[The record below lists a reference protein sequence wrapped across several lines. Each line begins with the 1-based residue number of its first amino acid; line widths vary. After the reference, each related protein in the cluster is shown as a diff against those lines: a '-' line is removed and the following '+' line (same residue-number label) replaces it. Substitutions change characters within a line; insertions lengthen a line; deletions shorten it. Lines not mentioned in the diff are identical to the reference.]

1 MSDRRW
7 YIVQTYSG
15 YENSVKTDL
24 EARIQTLGQQETI
37 FNVLIPEEE
46 YVELKKD
53 GTPVTKLRKM
63 FPSYIFVEMIITDK
77 SWFIV
82 RNTPKVTGF
91 LGSSGQ
97 GAKPIPLPEEEIN
110 TILRNIGQLDTPEF
124 GVVVGDTVKII
135 TGMFKD
141 KIAEVSAISE
151 EKETVTVLL
160 EVFGRN
166 TPTELSFKD
175 VQKADRE

>member
-1 MSDRRW
+1 MDDRRW

-24 EARIQTLGQQETI
+24 EARIQTLEQQDTI

-46 YVELKKD
+46 YTEEKKD
-53 GTPVTKLRKM
+53 GTKVSKKRKM
-63 FPSYIFVEMIITDK
+63 FPSYIFVEMIITEK

-91 LGSSGQ
+91 LGSSGN

-110 TILRNIGQLDTPEF
+110 TILRNIGELDTPEF
-124 GVVVGDTVKII
+124 GILVGDTVKII
-135 TGMFKD
+135 SGMFVNKCG
-141 KIAEVSAISE
+141 EVSAISE
-151 EKETVTVLL
+151 EKQTVTVLL

-166 TPTELSFKD
+166 TPTEFGFD
-175 VQKADRE
+175 DIQKEDC

>member
-1 MSDRRW
+1 MDDRRW

-24 EARIQTLGQQETI
+24 EARVNTLGQQDTI
-37 FNVLIPEEE
+37 FNVMIPEEE
-46 YVELKKD
+46 YTEIKKD
-53 GTPVTKLRKM
+53 GTPVIKKRKM
-63 FPSYIFVEMIITDK
+63 FPSYIFVEMIITEK

-91 LGSSGQ
+91 LGSSGN
-97 GAKPIPLPEEEIN
+97 GAKPIPLPQEEIN
-110 TILRNIGQLDTPEF
+110 NILRQIGELETPEF
-124 GVVVGDTVKII
+124 GILVGDKVKII
-135 TGMFKD
+135 TGIFKD
-141 KIAEVSAISE
+141 KIGEVSAISE

-166 TPTELSFKD
+166 TPTELSFND
-175 VQKADRE
+175 VQKEDRE

>member
-1 MSDRRW
+1 MEERRW

-24 EARIQTLGQQETI
+24 ETRITTLEQQDTI

-46 YVELKKD
+46 YTELKKD
-53 GTPVTKLRKM
+53 GTPVIKKRKM
-63 FPSYIFVEMIITDK
+63 YPSYIFVEMIVTEK

-91 LGSSGQ
+91 LGSSGN
-97 GAKPIPLPEEEIN
+97 GTKPIPISEEEIN
-110 TILRNIGQLDTPEF
+110 TILRSIGQLDTPEL
-124 GVVVGDTVKII
+124 GVVVGDNVKITAGI
-135 TGMFKD
+135 FKD
-141 KIAEVSAISE
+141 KIGEVSAISE
-151 EKETVTVLL
+151 EKQTVVVLL

-166 TPTELSFKD
+166 TPTELSFNDIVKED
-175 VQKADRE
+175 C

>member
-24 EARIQTLGQQETI
+24 EARINTLGQQDTI
-37 FNVLIPEEE
+37 FNVMIPEEE
-46 YVELKKD
+46 YTELKKD
-53 GTPVTKLRKM
+53 GTPVIKNRKM
-63 FPSYIFVEMIITDK
+63 FPSYIFVEMIITEK

-91 LGSSGQ
+91 LGSSGN
-97 GAKPIPLPEEEIN
+97 GAKPIPLPQDEIN
-110 TILRNIGQLDTPEF
+110 TILRQIGELDTPEF
-124 GVVVGDTVKII
+124 GVEVGDMVKIV
-135 TGMFKD
+135 TGIFKD
-141 KIAEVSAISE
+141 KIGEVSAISE
-151 EKETVTVLL
+151 EKQTVTVLL

-166 TPTELSFKD
+166 TPTELSFND
-175 VQKADRE
+175 IQKEDC